1 MSRSITSA
9 RSVAAVLAAQGA
21 VVGGGATRPDAAP
34 GAAARVGTKISAR
47 LGLLT
52 ARLAATASATFGR
65 IGLGSVEAKV
75 LFCLGSGPQTAS
87 GVGKM
92 MGLDRAAVCRAAQ
105 TLAER
110 GFVSKA
116 ESSAR
121 RLSLTPEGEVVLE
134 EVDAIAEARELRLLA
149 GFTAEEKAV
158 VLGMLSRLML
168 NVPSLDTLAES
179 RVFAAGNDQD

>member
-1 MSRSITSA
+1 MNRSIASA

-21 VVGGGATRPDAAP
+21 VVDDATSRADTAP
-34 GAAARVGTKISAR
+34 GAAGRVGTKISAH

-116 ESSAR
+116 EGPDR
-121 RLSLTPEGEVVLE
+121 RLSLTPEGEGVLA
-134 EVDAIAEARELRLLA
+134 EVDLIAQARELRLLA
-149 GFTAEEKAV
+149 GFSAEEKTV
-158 VLGMLSRLML
+158 ILDLLSRLML
-168 NVPSLDTLAES
+168 NVPQLDTLAES
-179 RVFAAGNDQD
+179 RVFAVGNDLD